1 MFDRRPLP
9 SFLVAF
15 PGLLLLSACAASS
28 TPDPGSPDLE
38 GGLHIDTG
46 VTGETGVPFDAG
58 GDGGGLGGDVAPVES
73 GPGDGITYVYAHT
86 DTDLYSL
93 NPATDAVTKIGPFTG
108 GATSITDLAINGDNQ
123 MFVNSATEVYT
134 ATLPAGGTGPVALA
148 LKSTLPAGSKFYA
161 LAFVPK
167 GVLSAD
173 EALIAGDDQGD
184 LYYID
189 SSSASP
195 VPQKLG
201 SFGNWQSGDPNPST
215 KSTTKDT
222 WALSGDLLFYM
233 DGTTPRGI
241 ATVRTCFT
249 STSTG
254 KTKCYSDND
263 VVVEV
268 DMAALKANFD
278 SKGSTTSLRKRLLG
292 GAAGTGRLFGLGAW
306 GDKIYAFSRH
316 SSGSAT
322 TGSPALPPELVIID
336 GTGAGTVAKQFGT
349 AASPDFSN
357 GWSGAGV
364 TTKAKVSVIK

>member
-28 TPDPGSPDLE
+28 SPEPGSPDLD
-38 GGLHIDTG
+38 GGLPVDTG

-58 GDGGGLGGDVAPVES
+58 GDGGGLGGDVAPAETGS
-73 GPGDGITYVYAHT
+73 GDGTTYVYAHT

-93 NPATDAVTKIGPFTG
+93 NPATDAVTKVGPFTG
-108 GATSITDLAINGDNQ
+108 GAASITDLAINGDNQ
-123 MFVNSATEVYT
+123 MFVNSTTEVYT
-134 ATLPAGGTGPVALA
+134 ATLPAGGTGPVALT

-161 LAFVPK
+161 LAFVNK
-167 GVLSAD
+167 GVLTPD

-189 SSSASP
+189 VSSASP
-195 VPQKLG
+195 TPQKLG
-201 SFGNWQSGDPNPST
+201 SFGAWQTGDPNPSG
-215 KSTTKDT
+215 KSTTADN

-233 DGTTPRGI
+233 DGTTPRGL
-241 ATVRTCFT
+241 ATVRTCYT
-249 STSTG
+249 TSTG
-254 KTKCYSDND
+254 TTKCYADND
-263 VVVEV
+263 AVVEV
-268 DMAALKANFD
+268 DMGALKSNFD
-278 SKGSTTSLRKRLLG
+278 SKGSGTSLRKRFLG

-316 SSGSAT
+316 YAGSK
-322 TGSPALPPELVIID
+322 TGSPALPPELVIIN
-336 GTGAGTVAKQFGT
+336 GSGVGSVAKQFGT
-349 AASPDFSN
+349 AAAPDFTN